1 MGKVKYFDDRILD
14 IVKNNA
20 KNSCLWGKSFCK
32 ADQ

>member
-14 IVKNNA
+14 IVKKMQ